1 MPRDTS
7 SDVLQGTLD
16 LLVLKSLALGP
27 MHGWGIAQRIQD
39 HLPQRIR
46 RRHRAP
52 SIPPSMRLERR
63 GWIAAEWGTTEN
75 NRRARYYRLTPAGQR
90 QLRQETGE
98 LAQVRPRGRAGAPGD
113 VSAMPLPSDLA
124 RRAPAGGPARSFAAA
139 PWSGTSPT
147 RSGSTSRWRPRPTS
161 AWAGAR

>member
-1 MPRDTS
+1 LTFERSLRILLSTLGRKPEPMPRDTS

-39 HLPQRIR
+39 LSRSAFDVGQG
-46 RRHRAP
+46 
-52 SIPPSMRLERR
+52 SIYPALMRLERR

-90 QLRQETGE
+90 QLRQETESWRKYAHAVE
-98 LAQVRPRGRAGAPGD
+98 LVLRA
-113 VSAMPLPSDLA
+113 
-124 RRAPAGGPARSFAAA
+124 
-139 PWSGTSPT
+139 T
-147 RSGSTSRWRPRPTS
+147 
-161 AWAGAR
+161 